1 MKDKVMRP
9 FRPPRTAADKPGT
22 AKGQGISGV
31 DRVEIA
37 SDPLPGESAE
47 APELGVI
54 SKPLVVHETERPQL
68 DSITKGKMAADD
80 VASLPSKKPPNMSTA
95 DWWDS
100 VLLAEKKRL
109 ELLQNERLV
118 DPNEI
123 LFQADSSDDDIPI
136 AGTLKPQKKSAKPKK
151 KMTER
156 WTYVAVAEPTGIA
169 SNYWDA
175 SAPEERTTKRLAKA
189 KLTALKVAENTISG
203 ES

>member
-22 AKGQGISGV
+22 AKGQGISG
-31 DRVEIA
+31 DENGTTPA
-37 SDPLPGESAE
+37 KGQ
-47 APELGVI
+47 GVI

-189 KLTALKVAENTISG
+189 KLTALKVAENTTSG